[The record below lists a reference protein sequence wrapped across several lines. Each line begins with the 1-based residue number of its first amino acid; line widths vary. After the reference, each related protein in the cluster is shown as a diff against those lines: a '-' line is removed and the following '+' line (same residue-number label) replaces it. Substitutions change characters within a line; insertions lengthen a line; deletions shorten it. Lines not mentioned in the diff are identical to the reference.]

1 MNKIYKVVWNTV
13 RNCYVVGSELISSKS
28 GRHSTSNG
36 KSSSL
41 KVTLTVL
48 ALCGMTALG
57 SGVAPAYAADAGTAV
72 ASQYVAVLVNTDNNY
87 YYTSRGRKVQYGDT
101 RDFDGHSYHKET
113 VSDETYWVRDGY
125 TIKYEENERYP
136 GAQKDNIIKAYKTSS
151 YEADSS
157 DEGLLKSNQI
167 MVESAGISTLTG
179 VDLDNV
185 SGGTYVGATNSGSTS
200 TPSSFNYMIKDDN
213 GTYVDAGNTNFSK
226 RFKAAT
232 KNTDGTYSYNGEVI
246 ANDNLYV
253 VNEQVG
259 VFLTSS
265 GKVYTGKVFGANN
278 EVLMTTKSDEGT
290 MYSYWGADT
299 PDPNTKL
306 ADMTIGQ
313 FNQALEKVNNNSKAV
328 AGDTIKEI
336 KTTAKTD
343 GGTIDLVRRGQY
355 NSATGKYEGEYT
367 VGDGITITS
376 HGGTNGEDVKIN
388 FSNGTTGF
396 DVAAGSKV
404 EAIKATESTTDI
416 TGLKINGET
425 YNIKTGQTYTAG
437 DNITIDGNKISATDT
452 TLVAGKAE
460 KKGDSYIV
468 KDTAGNEVTL
478 EDVASANK
486 LTEVNNQVTENTQNI
501 TRNTQNI
508 TKNTTNITELGEK
521 LKGAVMYDST
531 ATGFNKNN
539 VTLGGTT
546 YDSATKTGGTK
557 ITNLARGTNDS
568 DAVNFSQ
575 LSEVKDAENYVIS
588 GSLSKTDGT
597 ITLNRLKDGPVTITG
612 LNDYVKGID
621 SYVTS
626 ATLNGNTLT
635 LTRNQGLDSLTVDLS
650 SLTEGLNTSD
660 YRVVANPAKDSGGIY
675 KPDASGNIELTVQ
688 DTKTGAT
695 ATVQLSDIASA
706 TTVTNNYTTLDTKID
721 NTRTD
726 ITNEYNTAI
735 DNAKTEIQN
744 DYNTKI
750 DAAKTHYYSV
760 NSSAT
765 GEGSNYNNDGAV
777 GLGSIAVGAN
787 AYANGRIGAS
797 AFGNRA
803 YADGERALAVGYGSK
818 AQGLAAIAIGT
829 GSRHGADGTDAI
841 AIGEQSYAKG
851 NYTTAVGGYSQAVAD
866 GATAFGQQAVA
877 SGSNST
883 AIGIQSQALG
893 NQSTAVGDYS
903 KTEGIATAAFGGHSK
918 TTGDFATA
926 LGYASKSVTRGTAVG
941 AASSVTGETGT
952 ALGLLSTASANGS
965 VALGAQSSADIDA
978 GVTGYNPNAVEGE
991 DLTSPT
997 WTSTLGAVSVGAA
1010 ATVDKDGNPV
1020 AQKTRQITNLAAGT
1034 VDTDAVNVAQ
1044 LKKSR
1049 VELTDGTNTTVNST
1063 NDETDGHVIYS
1074 VDVKTNGTINEGD
1087 TNIVTGDTVYNAL
1100 QNVSWKAQVNGNDA
1114 KTVKKDGT
1122 LNFVNGDNIA
1132 ITSNDNGD
1140 IKISTTGL
1148 ASSGDLWTAQAGG
1161 TDVKAVNQKV
1171 NFVGSDHI
1179 TVTGTDGQIQFE
1191 ATGLADTDFTNITNN
1206 AVTKIQN
1213 IAKGEDVHIKAD
1225 TYTVGNDGSVTMT
1238 YVDGNGNPVTGEA
1251 KITGIAKSDLSNITE
1266 EGDTYITKVA
1276 NKAVKVIDGENTTV
1290 TPGKD
1295 GDVTTYAVN
1304 VDTSGK
1310 IEQNNTNIVT
1320 GDTVY
1325 NALQNVSWK
1334 AQVNGTDA
1342 KTVKKDGT
1350 LNFIDG
1356 DNIAIT
1362 SNDNGDIKISTTGL
1376 ASSGDLWTAQAGG
1389 TDVNAVNQKVNF
1401 VGSDHITVTG
1411 TDGQIKFEATGLADT
1426 DFTNITNN
1434 AITKIQNIAKGEDV
1448 HIKAD
1453 TYTVGNDGSVT
1464 MTYVDGNGN
1473 PVTGEAKITGIAKS
1487 DLSNITNE
1495 GNNVI
1500 NNIAKEAVKVVGGM
1514 NTTVEPSTTT
1524 DGPVEYKVNLNE
1536 DVNLGDTIYLNG
1548 SDGSIST
1555 TSGGAQLAFNNSGLT
1570 VSQAKNG
1577 LTNETRIDGATITV
1591 DGGAGNQTI
1600 INGSTAHIGS
1610 VLVNGGSG
1618 TATISGLTNQTT
1630 KYDGFANGSGRAAT
1644 EEQLKEVDSKAAA
1657 AKTTVTKGKNITVDE
1672 AKAADGSS
1680 TYTVGLETDVVLGD
1694 NAIKLNGSDGS
1705 ISATSGGAQLAFN
1718 NSGLTVSQAKDG
1730 LTNETRIDGATITVD
1745 GGAGNQTIINGSTAH
1760 IGSVLVNGGSGT
1772 ATISGLTNQTTKY
1785 DGFAN
1790 GSGRAATEEQLKE
1803 VDSKA
1808 AAAKT
1813 TVTKGKNITV
1823 DEAKAADGSST
1834 YTVGLETDV
1843 VLGDNAIK
1851 LNGSDGSISATSG
1864 TSSLNFNDKGLSLSN
1879 GKNSTVINGGTITV
1893 NGGDS
1898 VISGTQATFGKITLN
1913 AESGSTITGL
1923 SNTTTKYD
1931 GFATAGRAAT
1941 EEQLKEVAGQAGEA
1955 IKTAGKGW
1963 NLTTKGASDS
1973 KTNIAPGGTVDF
1985 SSSND
1990 NLVIS
1995 NAGADLSFS
2004 LSDNLDLTN
2013 NKDKK
2018 GSVKVGENTTLTDE
2032 LLQVG
2037 KDVSLTAS
2045 ALNVGTSSLTTSA
2058 LTVGG
2063 LTYISSSGLNAN
2075 NRVISNVATG
2085 VADTDAVN
2093 VGQLKSAISGSQVS
2107 IKAGDGISVNKAG
2120 NQYTINVNIEGLSN
2134 EHGTVSVSTDSDSS
2148 VIPKSTPTESETITP
2163 APAKRMNS
2171 LLVAEDAVVEPE
2183 NSTSTG
2189 EKMYVKYTSN
2199 EVKLITDDITNPED
2213 AVTLN
2218 DGEKIDF
2225 VGGKNITTSSKQGT
2239 DTDGKNYDKITFSLK
2254 DDISVTSVTADKVTI
2269 NNGPTINENGID
2281 MNGKNITNT
2290 ESITINNGP
2299 TINSSGIDMN
2309 SQKITNLADGE
2320 IAEGSTDAVNGGQL
2334 YNTNQAV
2341 IANAENINSLSHS
2354 LNKLDSRINRVGAG
2368 AAALAALHPLDF
2380 DPDNKWDFAA
2390 GYGNY
2395 AGANAVAIGTYYRP
2409 NENTMFSIGGSFGG
2423 GENMINAGVSF
2434 KLGSGGSGI
2443 TTSKTVM
2450 AKKIK
2455 EQDELLKAQ
2464 DAKMKEQDEKIA
2476 KLEAL
2481 VAQQGEMIQQ
2491 ALGKK

>member
-28 GRHSTSNG
+28 GRHSISNG

-57 SGVAPAYAADAGTAV
+57 SGVAPAYAADADTAV
-72 ASQYVAVLVNTDNNY
+72 ASQYVAVLVNDSNN
-87 YYTSRGRKVQYGDT
+87 YYTSRGRTVQYGDT
-101 RDFDGHSYHKET
+101 RTFDGYSYHKET
-113 VSDETYWVRDGY
+113 VSGETYWVRDGY

-151 YEADSS
+151 YTAAS

-167 MVESAGISTLTG
+167 MIESAGISTLTG

-213 GTYVDAGNTNFSK
+213 GTYVDAGNANFSK

-336 KTTAKTD
+336 KTTAKTG

-355 NSATGKYEGEYT
+355 NSATGQYEGEYT

-416 TGLKINGET
+416 TGFKINGET
-425 YNIKTGQTYTAG
+425 YNIKT
-437 DNITIDGNKISATDT
+437 TDT

-575 LSEVKDAENYVIS
+575 LSEVKDAENYVTD
-588 GSLSKTDGT
+588 GSLSTTDGT

-612 LNDYVKGID
+612 LKDYVKGID
-621 SYVTS
+621 SYVTR

-635 LTRNQGLDSLTVDLS
+635 LTRNQGLNSLTVDLS
-650 SLTEGLNTSD
+650 SLTEGLSKSD
-660 YRVVANPAKDSGGIY
+660 YRVVANPAEGSNGIY
-675 KPDASGNIELTVQ
+675 TPDDKGNIELTVQ
-688 DTKTGAT
+688 DANSDKKTT
-695 ATVQLSDIASA
+695 IKLSDIASA
-706 TTVTNNYTTLDTKID
+706 TTVNNNYNTL
-721 NTRTD
+721 
-726 ITNEYNTAI
+726 
-735 DNAKTEIQN
+735 
-744 DYNTKI
+744 NTKI
-750 DAAKTHYYSV
+750 DAAKTHYFSV
-760 NSSAT
+760 NPDNISGA
-765 GEGSNYNNDGAV
+765 GNYDNDGAV
-777 GLGSIAVGAN
+777 GLDSIAVGAG
-787 AYANGRIGAS
+787 AYANGRLGAA
-797 AFGNRA
+797 AFGNRSN
-803 YADGERALAVGYGSK
+803 ADGERALAVGYNAK
-818 AQGLAAIAIGT
+818 AEGMDTIAIGNSNNDKGAKGT
-829 GSRHGADGTDAI
+829 NSIAIGAQADADGTQTIYRGKEYTD
-841 AIGEQSYAKG
+841 GTWG
-851 NYTTAVGGYSQAVAD
+851 NATALGAYTEAGA
-866 GATAFGQQAVA
+866 GATALGA
-877 SGSNST
+877 SSKARGWN
-883 AIGIQSQALG
+883 
-893 NQSTAVGDYS
+893 STAVGMRAEAS
-903 KTEGIATAAFGGHSK
+903 AANGV
-918 TTGDFATA
+918 A
-926 LGYASKSVTRGTAVG
+926 LGN
-941 AASSVTGETGT
+941 ASSATREADAKGVYDYVGYSAGVVLSDGEKNSTVWHANMGAVSIGNEDFKTGET
-952 ALGLLSTASANGS
+952 
-965 VALGAQSSADIDA
+965 D
-978 GVTGYNPNAVEGE
+978 E
-991 DLTSPT
+991 
-997 WTSTLGAVSVGAA
+997 
-1010 ATVDKDGNPV
+1010 DGNLLHF
-1020 AQKTRQITNLAAGT
+1020 QYTRQLTGLAAGT
-1034 VDTDAVNVAQ
+1034 ADTDAVNVAQ
-1044 LKKSR
+1044 LKRAR
-1049 VELTDGTNTTVNST
+1049 VELMDGTNTTVNST

-1074 VDVKTNGTINEGD
+1074 VDVNTNGTINKGD

-1100 QNVSWKAQVNGNDA
+1100 QNVSWKAQVNGKDA
-1114 KTVKKDGT
+1114 KTVAKDGT
-1122 LNFVNGDNIA
+1122 LNFVNGDNIN
-1132 ITSNDNGD
+1132 IINDNGD

-1148 ASSGDLWTAQAGG
+1148 ASTGDLWTAQAGG
-1161 TDVKAVNQKV
+1161 KDVNAVNQKV
-1171 NFVGSDHI
+1171 NFNSTDKHLVVDSTQDGEI
-1179 TVTGTDGQIQFE
+1179 TF
-1191 ATGLADTDFTNITNN
+1191 ATKDLADTSFTNITEEGN
-1206 AVTKIQN
+1206 TYIKKL
-1213 IAKGEDVHIKAD
+1213 AKGEDVHIEAQE
-1225 TYTVGNDGSVTMT
+1225 YAVNADGSVTMT
-1238 YVDGNGNPVTGEA
+1238 YVDGNGNTVDGTA
-1251 KITGIAKSDLSNITE
+1251 KITGIAKSDL
-1266 EGDTYITKVA
+1266 
-1276 NKAVKVIDGENTTV
+1276 
-1290 TPGKD
+1290 
-1295 GDVTTYAVN
+1295 
-1304 VDTSGK
+1304 
-1310 IEQNNTNIVT
+1310 TNISE
-1320 GDTVY
+1320 G
-1325 NALQNVSWK
+1325 
-1334 AQVNGTDA
+1334 G
-1342 KTVKKDGT
+1342 KT
-1350 LNFIDG
+1350 
-1356 DNIAIT
+1356 
-1362 SNDNGDIKISTTGL
+1362 
-1376 ASSGDLWTAQAGG
+1376 
-1389 TDVNAVNQKVNF
+1389 
-1401 VGSDHITVTG
+1401 
-1411 TDGQIKFEATGLADT
+1411 
-1426 DFTNITNN
+1426 
-1434 AITKIQNIAKGEDV
+1434 
-1448 HIKAD
+1448 
-1453 TYTVGNDGSVT
+1453 
-1464 MTYVDGNGN
+1464 
-1473 PVTGEAKITGIAKS
+1473 
-1487 DLSNITNE
+1487 
-1495 GNNVI
+1495 VI
-1500 NNIAKEAVKVVGGM
+1500 NNLAKEAVKVVKGT
-1514 NTTVEPSTTT
+1514 NTTVTEGLSEDGKTKTYAVNVDNAAIQAATDVTGENGISVTSAVENGVKKYTVSAKLSNNFAIDQATGNIDLAPSISVGKTNPVSINGNTGEITGLSNKTTT
-1524 DGPVEYKVNLNE
+1524 AAN
-1536 DVNLGDTIYLNG
+1536 
-1548 SDGSIST
+1548 
-1555 TSGGAQLAFNNSGLT
+1555 
-1570 VSQAKNG
+1570 
-1577 LTNETRIDGATITV
+1577 
-1591 DGGAGNQTI
+1591 
-1600 INGSTAHIGS
+1600 
-1610 VLVNGGSG
+1610 
-1618 TATISGLTNQTT
+1618 
-1630 KYDGFANGSGRAAT
+1630 FADGSGRAAT
-1644 EEQLKEVDSKAAA
+1644 EEQLKEVNSKATA
-1657 AKTTVTKGKNITVDE
+1657 AKTTVTAGKNIAVNRQSDE
-1672 AKAADGSS
+1672 NGSA
-1680 TYTVGLETDVVLGD
+1680 YTVALADDVSLGNN
-1694 NAIKLNGSDGS
+1694 NAI
-1705 ISATSGGAQLAFN
+1705 
-1718 NSGLTVSQAKDG
+1718 
-1730 LTNETRIDGATITVD
+1730 
-1745 GGAGNQTIINGSTAH
+1745 
-1760 IGSVLVNGGSGT
+1760 
-1772 ATISGLTNQTTKY
+1772 
-1785 DGFAN
+1785 
-1790 GSGRAATEEQLKE
+1790 QLK
-1803 VDSKA
+1803 
-1808 AAAKT
+1808 
-1813 TVTKGKNITV
+1813 
-1823 DEAKAADGSST
+1823 
-1834 YTVGLETDV
+1834 
-1843 VLGDNAIK
+1843 
-1851 LNGSDGSISATSG
+1851 GSDGSISATSG

-1879 GKNSTVINGGTITV
+1879 GTNSTVINGGTITV
-1893 NGGDS
+1893 NGGES
-1898 VISGTQATFGKITLN
+1898 VISGTQATFGKIKLN
-1913 AESGSTITGL
+1913 AESGSTIIGL
-1923 SNTTTKYD
+1923 TNTSTKYD

-1955 IKTAGKGW
+1955 IETAGKGW
-1963 NLTTKGASDS
+1963 NLTTNGKESS
-1973 KTNIAPGGTVDF
+1973 KTNIKPGGTVDF
-1985 SSSND
+1985 SSKND
-1990 NLVIS
+1990 NLLIS

-2004 LSDNLDLTN
+2004 LSDNLDLTKN
-2013 NKDKK
+2013 DSKK

-2063 LTYISSSGLNAN
+2063 LTYINSSGINAN
-2075 NRVISNVATG
+2075 GNRITG
-2085 VADTDAVN
+2085 VAAGIDPTDAVN
-2093 VGQLKSAISGSQVS
+2093 VSQLKSAISSSQVS
-2107 IKAGDGISVNKAG
+2107 IKAGDGISVAKTG

-2148 VIPKSTPTESETITP
+2148 IVPKSTPTESEMITP

-2171 LLVAEDAVVEPE
+2171 LLLAEEAVVAEPE

-2189 EKMYVKYTSN
+2189 KKMYVKYTSN
-2199 EVKLITDDITNPED
+2199 AVKLITDDITDPTKVAD
-2213 AVTLN
+2213 LN
-2218 DGEKIDF
+2218 DGEEIFFSGD
-2225 VGGKNITTSSKQGT
+2225 GNITTT
-2239 DTDGKNYDKITFSLK
+2239 TELETDGKNTETIRFSLNK
-2254 DDISVTSVTADKVTI
+2254 DVKVDSIEAKNGGQI
-2269 NNGPTINENGID
+2269 NIKSEVN
-2281 MNGKNITNT
+2281 
-2290 ESITINNGP
+2290 
-2299 TINSSGIDMN
+2299 MN

-2395 AGANAVAIGTYYRP
+2395 SGANAVAIGTYYRP

>member
-72 ASQYVAVLVNTDNNY
+72 ASQYVAVLVNSSNNY
-87 YYTSRGRKVQYGDT
+87 YTDYWGRRVQYGDDAT
-101 RDFDGHSYHKET
+101 RTFDGHSYHKET
-113 VSDETYWVRDGY
+113 VSGETYWVRDGY
-125 TIKYEENERYP
+125 TIKYEANKRYP
-136 GAQKDNIIKAYKTSS
+136 NAQKDNIIKAYKTSS
-151 YEADSS
+151 YTTAS

-355 NSATGKYEGEYT
+355 NSATGQYEGEYT

-404 EAIKATESTTDI
+404 EAVGTKEAT

-437 DNITIDGNKISATDT
+437 DNVNISEDNVISATDT
-452 TLVAGKAE
+452 DTTYTAGDNVSISDENVISAKNTTLAAGKAE

-508 TKNTTNITELGEK
+508 TKNATNITEIGEK

-660 YRVVANPAKDSGGIY
+660 YRVVANPAEGSDGIY
-675 KPDASGNIELTVQ
+675 TPDDKGNIELTVQ

-706 TTVTNNYTTLDTKID
+706 TTVTNNYNTLNTKID

-903 KTEGIATAAFGGHSK
+903 KTEGTATAAFGGYSK
-918 TTGDFATA
+918 TTGNFATA
-926 LGYASKSVTRGTAVG
+926 LGYVSKSVTRGTAVG

-1100 QNVSWKAQVNGNDA
+1100 KDVSWKAQVNGTDA

-1251 KITGIAKSDLSNITE
+1251 KITGIAKSDL
-1266 EGDTYITKVA
+1266 
-1276 NKAVKVIDGENTTV
+1276 
-1290 TPGKD
+1290 
-1295 GDVTTYAVN
+1295 
-1304 VDTSGK
+1304 
-1310 IEQNNTNIVT
+1310 TNISE
-1320 GDTVY
+1320 G
-1325 NALQNVSWK
+1325 
-1334 AQVNGTDA
+1334 G
-1342 KTVKKDGT
+1342 KT
-1350 LNFIDG
+1350 
-1356 DNIAIT
+1356 
-1362 SNDNGDIKISTTGL
+1362 
-1376 ASSGDLWTAQAGG
+1376 
-1389 TDVNAVNQKVNF
+1389 
-1401 VGSDHITVTG
+1401 
-1411 TDGQIKFEATGLADT
+1411 
-1426 DFTNITNN
+1426 
-1434 AITKIQNIAKGEDV
+1434 
-1448 HIKAD
+1448 
-1453 TYTVGNDGSVT
+1453 
-1464 MTYVDGNGN
+1464 
-1473 PVTGEAKITGIAKS
+1473 
-1487 DLSNITNE
+1487 
-1495 GNNVI
+1495 VI
-1500 NNIAKEAVKVVGGM
+1500 NNLAKEAVKVVKGT
-1514 NTTVEPSTTT
+1514 NTTVTEGLSEDGKTKTYAVNVDNAAIQAATDVTGENGISVTSAVENGVKKYTVSAKLSNNFAIDQATGNIDLAPSISVGKTNPVTINGNTGEITGLSNKTTT
-1524 DGPVEYKVNLNE
+1524 VAN
-1536 DVNLGDTIYLNG
+1536 
-1548 SDGSIST
+1548 
-1555 TSGGAQLAFNNSGLT
+1555 
-1570 VSQAKNG
+1570 
-1577 LTNETRIDGATITV
+1577 
-1591 DGGAGNQTI
+1591 
-1600 INGSTAHIGS
+1600 
-1610 VLVNGGSG
+1610 
-1618 TATISGLTNQTT
+1618 
-1630 KYDGFANGSGRAAT
+1630 FADGSGRAAT
-1644 EEQLKEVDSKAAA
+1644 EEQLKEVNSKATA
-1657 AKTTVTKGKNITVDE
+1657 AKTTVNKGKNITVDE

-1680 TYTVGLETDVVLGD
+1680 TYTVGLATDV
-1694 NAIKLNGSDGS
+1694 
-1705 ISATSGGAQLAFN
+1705 T
-1718 NSGLTVSQAKDG
+1718 
-1730 LTNETRIDGATITVD
+1730 
-1745 GGAGNQTIINGSTAH
+1745 
-1760 IGSVLVNGGSGT
+1760 
-1772 ATISGLTNQTTKY
+1772 
-1785 DGFAN
+1785 
-1790 GSGRAATEEQLKE
+1790 
-1803 VDSKA
+1803 
-1808 AAAKT
+1808 
-1813 TVTKGKNITV
+1813 
-1823 DEAKAADGSST
+1823 
-1834 YTVGLETDV
+1834 
-1843 VLGDNAIK
+1843 LGDNAIK

-1898 VISGTQATFGKITLN
+1898 VISGTQATFGKIKLN

-1923 SNTTTKYD
+1923 TNTTTKYD
-1931 GFATAGRAAT
+1931 GFATVGRAAT

-1955 IKTAGKGW
+1955 IETAGKGW
-1963 NLTTKGASDS
+1963 NLTTNGKEAS
-1973 KTNIAPGGTVDF
+1973 KTNIKPDGTVDF

-1995 NAGADLSFS
+1995 NAGANLSFS

-2018 GSVKVGENTTLTDE
+2018 GSVKVGENTALTDE

-2045 ALNVGTSSLTTSA
+2045 ALNVGNSSLTTSA
-2058 LTVGG
+2058 LMVGG
-2063 LTYISSSGLNAN
+2063 FTYINSSGLNAN
-2075 NRVISNVATG
+2075 NRVISNVAAG
-2085 VADTDAVN
+2085 SLDTDAVN

-2107 IKAGDGISVNKAG
+2107 IKAGDGISVAKTG
-2120 NQYTINVNIEGLSN
+2120 NQYTINVNIEGVTN
-2134 EHGTVSVSTDSDSS
+2134 NQGKVTVSTGD
-2148 VIPKSTPTESETITP
+2148 
-2163 APAKRMNS
+2163 
-2171 LLVAEDAVVEPE
+2171 
-2183 NSTSTG
+2183 STSTESG
-2189 EKMYVKYTSN
+2189 SESGSSGAKKSQVMDLMYRTESN
-2199 EVKLITDDITNPED
+2199 EVAPETTTDTGKAIQIESIPED
-2213 AVTLN
+2213 IRLEADDNQAASVVNGETIKIAGDGTNISTAATVVT
-2218 DGEKIDF
+2218 GS
-2225 VGGKNITTSSKQGT
+2225 GSK
-2239 DTDGKNYDKITFSLK
+2239 DTISVSLK
-2254 DDISVTSVTADKVTI
+2254 PDIQVDSVTI
-2269 NNGPTINENGID
+2269 NNGGPTINNTGID
-2281 MNGKNITNT
+2281 MNGKSITNVENITV
-2290 ESITINNGP
+2290 NNGP

>member
-72 ASQYVAVLVNTDNNY
+72 ASQYVAVLVNDSNNSKRNY
-87 YYTSRGRKVQYGDT
+87 RT
-101 RDFDGHSYHKET
+101 FDGYSYHKET
-113 VSDETYWVRDGY
+113 VSGETYWVRDGY
-125 TIKYEENERYP
+125 TIKYEENKRYP
-136 GAQKDNIIKAYKTSS
+136 GARKDNIIKAYKTDS
-151 YEADSS
+151 YRASS

-167 MVESAGISTLTG
+167 MIESAGISTLTG
-179 VDLDNV
+179 VDLDDV

-213 GTYVDAGNTNFSK
+213 GTYIDAGGSNYRTHFA
-226 RFKAAT
+226 AAT
-232 KNTDGTYSYNGEVI
+232 KNSDGTYSYNGEVLS
-246 ANDNLYV
+246 NDNLYV
-253 VNEQVG
+253 ISSTDRYGKTTNKVG

-355 NSATGKYEGEYT
+355 NSATGQYEGEYT

-452 TLVAGKAE
+452 ALVDGKAE

-486 LTEVNNQVTENTQNI
+486 LTEVNNQVTENTK
-501 TRNTQNI
+501 NI

-546 YDSATKTGGTK
+546 YDSAKKTGGTK

-612 LNDYVKGID
+612 LKDYVKGID

-650 SLTEGLNTSD
+650 SLTEGLNKSD
-660 YRVVANPAKDSGGIY
+660 YRVVANPAEGSDGIY
-675 KPDASGNIELTVQ
+675 TPDDKGNIELTVQ
-688 DTKTGAT
+688 DANSDKKTT
-695 ATVQLSDIASA
+695 IKLSDIASV
-706 TTVTNNYTTLDTKID
+706 TTVDSKITETTQT
-721 NTRTD
+721 
-726 ITNEYNTAI
+726 ITNEYKTAI

-750 DAAKTHYYSV
+750 DAAKTHYFSV
-760 NSSAT
+760 NPDNISGA
-765 GEGSNYNNDGAV
+765 GNYDNDGAV
-777 GLGSIAVGAN
+777 GLDSIAVGAG
-787 AYANGRIGAS
+787 AYANGRLGAA
-797 AFGNRA
+797 AFGNRSH
-803 YADGERALAVGYGSK
+803 ADGERSLAVGYNAK
-818 AQGLAAIAIGT
+818 AEGMDTIAIGNSNNDKGAKGT
-829 GSRHGADGTDAI
+829 NSIAIGAQADADGTQTIYRGKEYTD
-841 AIGEQSYAKG
+841 GTWG
-851 NYTTAVGGYSQAVAD
+851 NATALGAYTEAGA
-866 GATAFGQQAVA
+866 GATALGA
-877 SGSNST
+877 SSKARGWN
-883 AIGIQSQALG
+883 
-893 NQSTAVGDYS
+893 STAVGMRA
-903 KTEGIATAAFGGHSK
+903 E
-918 TTGDFATA
+918 
-926 LGYASKSVTRGTAVG
+926 ASV
-941 AASSVTGETGT
+941 
-952 ALGLLSTASANGS
+952 ANG
-965 VALGAQSSADIDA
+965 VALGNASSATREADAKGVYDYVGYSA
-978 GVTGYNPNAVEGE
+978 GVVLSDGE
-991 DLTSPT
+991 KN
-997 WTSTLGAVSVGAA
+997 STVWHANLGAVSIGNEAF
-1010 ATVDKDGNPV
+1010 ATGETDEDGNLLHF
-1020 AQKTRQITNLAAGT
+1020 QYTRQLTGLAAGT
-1034 VDTDAVNVAQ
+1034 ADTDAVNVAQ

-1049 VELTDGTNTTVNST
+1049 VELTDGTNTTVKST
-1063 NDETDGHVIYS
+1063 NDQTDGHVIYS

-1100 QNVSWKAQVNGNDA
+1100 QNVSWKAKVNGNDA
-1114 KTVKKDGT
+1114 KTVAKDGT
-1122 LNFVNGDNIA
+1122 LNFVNGDNIN
-1132 ITSNDNGD
+1132 IINDNGD

-1161 TDVKAVNQKV
+1161 KDVSAVKQKV
-1171 NFVGSDHI
+1171 NFNS
-1179 TVTGTDGQIQFE
+1179 TDKHLVVESTKDGEIAF
-1191 ATGLADTDFTNITNN
+1191 ATKDLADTSFTNITKEGN
-1206 AVTKIQN
+1206 TYIKKL
-1213 IAKGEDVHIKAD
+1213 AKGEDRHIEAQE
-1225 TYTVGNDGSVTMT
+1225 YAVGNDGSVTMT
-1238 YVDGNGNPVTGEA
+1238 YVDGNGNTVDGTA
-1251 KITGIAKSDLSNITE
+1251 KITGIAKSDLSNIT
-1266 EGDTYITKVA
+1266 T
-1276 NKAVKVIDGENTTV
+1276 
-1290 TPGKD
+1290 
-1295 GDVTTYAVN
+1295 
-1304 VDTSGK
+1304 
-1310 IEQNNTNIVT
+1310 
-1320 GDTVY
+1320 
-1325 NALQNVSWK
+1325 
-1334 AQVNGTDA
+1334 
-1342 KTVKKDGT
+1342 
-1350 LNFIDG
+1350 
-1356 DNIAIT
+1356 
-1362 SNDNGDIKISTTGL
+1362 
-1376 ASSGDLWTAQAGG
+1376 
-1389 TDVNAVNQKVNF
+1389 
-1401 VGSDHITVTG
+1401 
-1411 TDGQIKFEATGLADT
+1411 
-1426 DFTNITNN
+1426 
-1434 AITKIQNIAKGEDV
+1434 
-1448 HIKAD
+1448 
-1453 TYTVGNDGSVT
+1453 
-1464 MTYVDGNGN
+1464 
-1473 PVTGEAKITGIAKS
+1473 
-1487 DLSNITNE
+1487 E

-1514 NTTVEPSTTT
+1514 NMTVESSTTT
-1524 DGPVEYKVNLNE
+1524 DGPLEYKVNLNE

-1548 SDGSIST
+1548 SDGSISAKSGGAQLAFNNSGLTVSQAKNGLTNETRIDGATITVDGGAGNQTIINGSTARIGSVLVNGGSGTATISGLTNQT
-1555 TSGGAQLAFNNSGLT
+1555 TKYDGFANGSGRAATEEQLKEVDSKAAAAKTTVTNGKNITVDEAKAADGSSTYTVGLETDVVLGDNAIKLNGSDGSISAKSGGAQLAFNNSGLTVSQAKNGLTNETRIDGATITVDGGAGNQTIINGSTARIGSVLVNGGSGTATISGLTNQTTKYDGFANGSGRAATEEQLKEVDSKAAAAKTTVTNGKNITVDEAKAADGSSTYTVGLETDVVLGDNAIKLNGSDGSISAKSGGAQLAFNNSGLT

-1610 VLVNGGSG
+1610 VLVNGGGG
-1618 TATISGLTNQTT
+1618 TATITGLTNKTT
-1630 KYDGFANGSGRAAT
+1630 DYTGFANGS
-1644 EEQLKEVDSKAAA
+1644 
-1657 AKTTVTKGKNITVDE
+1657 
-1672 AKAADGSS
+1672 
-1680 TYTVGLETDVVLGD
+1680 
-1694 NAIKLNGSDGS
+1694 
-1705 ISATSGGAQLAFN
+1705 
-1718 NSGLTVSQAKDG
+1718 
-1730 LTNETRIDGATITVD
+1730 
-1745 GGAGNQTIINGSTAH
+1745 
-1760 IGSVLVNGGSGT
+1760 
-1772 ATISGLTNQTTKY
+1772 
-1785 DGFAN
+1785 
-1790 GSGRAATEEQLKE
+1790 
-1803 VDSKA
+1803 
-1808 AAAKT
+1808 
-1813 TVTKGKNITV
+1813 
-1823 DEAKAADGSST
+1823 
-1834 YTVGLETDV
+1834 
-1843 VLGDNAIK
+1843 
-1851 LNGSDGSISATSG
+1851 
-1864 TSSLNFNDKGLSLSN
+1864 
-1879 GKNSTVINGGTITV
+1879 
-1893 NGGDS
+1893 
-1898 VISGTQATFGKITLN
+1898 
-1913 AESGSTITGL
+1913 
-1923 SNTTTKYD
+1923 
-1931 GFATAGRAAT
+1931 GRAAT

-1955 IKTAGKGW
+1955 IETAGKGW
-1963 NLTTKGASDS
+1963 NLTTNGKEAS
-1973 KTNIAPGGTVDF
+1973 KTNIKPGGTVDF

-1990 NLVIS
+1990 NLLIS

-2004 LSDNLDLTN
+2004 LSDNLDLTKN
-2013 NKDKK
+2013 DSKK
-2018 GSVKVGENTTLTDE
+2018 GSVKVGENTALSNE

-2037 KDVSLTAS
+2037 
-2045 ALNVGTSSLTTSA
+2045 NSSLTTSA
-2058 LTVGG
+2058 LMVGG
-2063 LTYISSSGLNAN
+2063 LTYINSSGLNAN
-2075 NRVISNVATG
+2075 NRVISNVADG
-2085 VADTDAVN
+2085 ILDTDAVN

-2107 IKAGDGISVNKAG
+2107 IKAGDGISIAKTG
-2120 NQYTINVNIEGLSN
+2120 NQYTINVNIEGVTN
-2134 EHGTVSVSTDSDSS
+2134 NQGKVTVSTGD
-2148 VIPKSTPTESETITP
+2148 
-2163 APAKRMNS
+2163 
-2171 LLVAEDAVVEPE
+2171 
-2183 NSTSTG
+2183 STSTESG
-2189 EKMYVKYTSN
+2189 SESGSSGAKKSQVMDLMYRTESN
-2199 EVKLITDDITNPED
+2199 EVAPETTTDTGKAIQIESIPED
-2213 AVTLN
+2213 IKLEADDNQVASVVNGETIKIAGDGTNISTAATVTES
-2218 DGEKIDF
+2218 G
-2225 VGGKNITTSSKQGT
+2225 SM
-2239 DTDGKNYDKITFSLK
+2239 DTISVSLK
-2254 DDISVTSVTADKVTI
+2254 PDIQVDSVTI
-2269 NNGPTINENGID
+2269 NNG
-2281 MNGKNITNT
+2281 
-2290 ESITINNGP
+2290 GP

-2423 GENMINAGVSF
+2423 GENMVNAGVSF

>member
-72 ASQYVAVLVNTDNNY
+72 ASQYVAVLVNDSNNSKRNY
-87 YYTSRGRKVQYGDT
+87 RT
-101 RDFDGHSYHKET
+101 FDGYSYHKET
-113 VSDETYWVRDGY
+113 VSGETYWVRDGY
-125 TIKYEENERYP
+125 TIKYEENKRYP
-136 GAQKDNIIKAYKTSS
+136 GARKDNIIKAYKTDS
-151 YEADSS
+151 YRASS

-167 MVESAGISTLTG
+167 MIESAGISTLTG
-179 VDLDNV
+179 VDLDDV

-213 GTYVDAGNTNFSK
+213 GTYIDAGGSNYRTHFA
-226 RFKAAT
+226 AAT
-232 KNTDGTYSYNGEVI
+232 KNSDGTYSYNGEVLS
-246 ANDNLYV
+246 NDNLYV
-253 VNEQVG
+253 ISSTDRYGKTTNKVG

-355 NSATGKYEGEYT
+355 NSATGQYEGEYT

-452 TLVAGKAE
+452 ALVDGKAE

-486 LTEVNNQVTENTQNI
+486 LTEVNNQVTENTK
-501 TRNTQNI
+501 NI

-546 YDSATKTGGTK
+546 YDSAKKTGGTK

-612 LNDYVKGID
+612 LKDYVKGID

-650 SLTEGLNTSD
+650 SLTEGLNKSD
-660 YRVVANPAKDSGGIY
+660 YRVVANPAEGSDGIY
-675 KPDASGNIELTVQ
+675 TPDDKGNIELTVQ
-688 DTKTGAT
+688 DANSDKKTT
-695 ATVQLSDIASA
+695 IKLSDIASV
-706 TTVTNNYTTLDTKID
+706 TTVDSKITETTQT
-721 NTRTD
+721 
-726 ITNEYNTAI
+726 ITNEYKTAI

-750 DAAKTHYYSV
+750 DAAKTHYFSV
-760 NSSAT
+760 NPDNISGA
-765 GEGSNYNNDGAV
+765 GNYDNDGAV
-777 GLGSIAVGAN
+777 GLDSIAVGAG
-787 AYANGRIGAS
+787 AYANGRLGAA
-797 AFGNRA
+797 AFGNRSH
-803 YADGERALAVGYGSK
+803 ADGERSLAVGYNAK
-818 AQGLAAIAIGT
+818 AEGMDTIAIGNSNNDKGAKGT
-829 GSRHGADGTDAI
+829 NSIAIGAQADADGTQTIYRGKEYTD
-841 AIGEQSYAKG
+841 GTWG
-851 NYTTAVGGYSQAVAD
+851 NATALGAYTEAGA
-866 GATAFGQQAVA
+866 GATALGA
-877 SGSNST
+877 SSKARGWN
-883 AIGIQSQALG
+883 
-893 NQSTAVGDYS
+893 STAVGMRA
-903 KTEGIATAAFGGHSK
+903 E
-918 TTGDFATA
+918 
-926 LGYASKSVTRGTAVG
+926 ASV
-941 AASSVTGETGT
+941 
-952 ALGLLSTASANGS
+952 ANG
-965 VALGAQSSADIDA
+965 VALGNASSATREADAKGVYDYVGYSA
-978 GVTGYNPNAVEGE
+978 GVVLSDGE
-991 DLTSPT
+991 KN
-997 WTSTLGAVSVGAA
+997 STVWHANLGAVSIGNEAF
-1010 ATVDKDGNPV
+1010 ATGETDEDGNLLHF
-1020 AQKTRQITNLAAGT
+1020 QYTRQLTGLAAGT
-1034 VDTDAVNVAQ
+1034 ADTDAVNVAQ

-1049 VELTDGTNTTVNST
+1049 VELTDGTNTTVKST
-1063 NDETDGHVIYS
+1063 NDQTDGHVIYS

-1100 QNVSWKAQVNGNDA
+1100 QNVSWKAKVNGNDA
-1114 KTVKKDGT
+1114 KTVAKDGT
-1122 LNFVNGDNIA
+1122 LNFVNGDNIN
-1132 ITSNDNGD
+1132 IINDNGD

-1161 TDVKAVNQKV
+1161 KDVSAVKQKV
-1171 NFVGSDHI
+1171 NFNS
-1179 TVTGTDGQIQFE
+1179 TDKHLVVESTKDGEIAF
-1191 ATGLADTDFTNITNN
+1191 ATKDLADTSFTNITKEGN
-1206 AVTKIQN
+1206 TYIKKL
-1213 IAKGEDVHIKAD
+1213 AKGEDRHIEAQE
-1225 TYTVGNDGSVTMT
+1225 YAVGNDGSVTMT
-1238 YVDGNGNPVTGEA
+1238 YVDGNGNTVDGTA
-1251 KITGIAKSDLSNITE
+1251 KITGIAKSDLSNIT
-1266 EGDTYITKVA
+1266 T
-1276 NKAVKVIDGENTTV
+1276 
-1290 TPGKD
+1290 
-1295 GDVTTYAVN
+1295 
-1304 VDTSGK
+1304 
-1310 IEQNNTNIVT
+1310 
-1320 GDTVY
+1320 
-1325 NALQNVSWK
+1325 
-1334 AQVNGTDA
+1334 
-1342 KTVKKDGT
+1342 
-1350 LNFIDG
+1350 
-1356 DNIAIT
+1356 
-1362 SNDNGDIKISTTGL
+1362 
-1376 ASSGDLWTAQAGG
+1376 
-1389 TDVNAVNQKVNF
+1389 
-1401 VGSDHITVTG
+1401 
-1411 TDGQIKFEATGLADT
+1411 
-1426 DFTNITNN
+1426 
-1434 AITKIQNIAKGEDV
+1434 
-1448 HIKAD
+1448 
-1453 TYTVGNDGSVT
+1453 
-1464 MTYVDGNGN
+1464 
-1473 PVTGEAKITGIAKS
+1473 
-1487 DLSNITNE
+1487 E

-1514 NTTVEPSTTT
+1514 NMTVESSTTT
-1524 DGPVEYKVNLNE
+1524 DGPLEYKVNLNE

-1548 SDGSIST
+1548 SDGSISAK
-1555 TSGGAQLAFNNSGLT
+1555 SGGAQLAFNNSGLT

-1600 INGSTAHIGS
+1600 INGSTARIGS

-1657 AKTTVTKGKNITVDE
+1657 AKTTVTNGKNITVDE

-1705 ISATSGGAQLAFN
+1705 ISAKSGGAQLAFN
-1718 NSGLTVSQAKDG
+1718 NSGLTVSQAKNG

-1745 GGAGNQTIINGSTAH
+1745 GGAGNQTIINGSTAR

-1813 TVTKGKNITV
+1813 TVTNGKNITV

-1851 LNGSDGSISATSG
+1851 LNGSDGSISAKSG
-1864 TSSLNFNDKGLSLSN
+1864 GAQLAFNNSGLTVSQAKN
-1879 GKNSTVINGGTITV
+1879 GLTNETRIDGATITV
-1893 NGGDS
+1893 DGGAGNQTIINGSTARIGSVLVNGGG
-1898 VISGTQATFGKITLN
+1898 GTA
-1913 AESGSTITGL
+1913 TITGL
-1923 SNTTTKYD
+1923 TNKTTDYT
-1931 GFATAGRAAT
+1931 GFANGSGRAAT

-1955 IKTAGKGW
+1955 IETAGKGW
-1963 NLTTKGASDS
+1963 NLTTNGKEAS
-1973 KTNIAPGGTVDF
+1973 KTNIKPGGTVDF

-1990 NLVIS
+1990 NLLIS

-2004 LSDNLDLTN
+2004 LSDNLDLTKN
-2013 NKDKK
+2013 DSKK
-2018 GSVKVGENTTLTDE
+2018 GSVKVGENTALSNE

-2037 KDVSLTAS
+2037 
-2045 ALNVGTSSLTTSA
+2045 NSSLTTSA
-2058 LTVGG
+2058 LMVGG
-2063 LTYISSSGLNAN
+2063 LTYINSSGLNAN
-2075 NRVISNVATG
+2075 NRVISNVADG
-2085 VADTDAVN
+2085 ILDTDAVN

-2107 IKAGDGISVNKAG
+2107 IKAGDGISIAKTG
-2120 NQYTINVNIEGLSN
+2120 NQYTINVNIEGVTN
-2134 EHGTVSVSTDSDSS
+2134 NQGKVTVSTGD
-2148 VIPKSTPTESETITP
+2148 
-2163 APAKRMNS
+2163 
-2171 LLVAEDAVVEPE
+2171 
-2183 NSTSTG
+2183 STSTESG
-2189 EKMYVKYTSN
+2189 SESGSSGAKKSQVMDLMYRTESN
-2199 EVKLITDDITNPED
+2199 EVAPETTTDTGKAIQIESIPED
-2213 AVTLN
+2213 IKLEADDNQVASVVNGETIKIAGDGTNISTAATVTES
-2218 DGEKIDF
+2218 G
-2225 VGGKNITTSSKQGT
+2225 SM
-2239 DTDGKNYDKITFSLK
+2239 DTISVSLK
-2254 DDISVTSVTADKVTI
+2254 PDIQVDSVTI
-2269 NNGPTINENGID
+2269 NNG
-2281 MNGKNITNT
+2281 
-2290 ESITINNGP
+2290 GP

>member
-72 ASQYVAVLVNTDNNY
+72 ASQYVAVLVNKDNNY
-87 YYTSRGRKVQYGDT
+87 YYTSWGHKVQYGDT

-113 VSDETYWVRDGY
+113 VSGETYWVRDGY

-136 GAQKDNIIKAYKTSS
+136 GARKDNIIKAYKTDS
-151 YEADSS
+151 YEDSS

-167 MVESAGISTLTG
+167 MIESAGISTLTG
-179 VDLDNV
+179 VDLDDV

-213 GTYVDAGNTNFSK
+213 GTYIDAGGSNYRTHFA
-226 RFKAAT
+226 AAT
-232 KNTDGTYSYNGEVI
+232 KNSDGTYSYNGEVLS
-246 ANDNLYV
+246 NDNLYV
-253 VNEQVG
+253 ISSTDRYGNTTNKVG

-336 KTTAKTD
+336 KTTAKTEGGTD

-355 NSATGKYEGEYT
+355 NSATGQYEGEYT

-376 HGGTNGEDVKIN
+376 HGGTNGKDVKIN

-452 TLVAGKAE
+452 ALVDGKAE

-478 EDVASANK
+478 EDVASASK
-486 LTEVNNQVTENTQNI
+486 LTEVNNQVTKNTQDI
-501 TRNTQNI
+501 TN
-508 TKNTTNITELGEK
+508 NTTNITELGEK
-521 LKGAVMYDST
+521 LKGAVMYDRT
-531 ATGFNKNN
+531 ATGFDKNN
-539 VTLGGTT
+539 VTLGGTP
-546 YDSATKTGGTK
+546 YDSTTKTGGTK
-557 ITNLARGTNDS
+557 ITNLARGTKDS

-612 LNDYVKGID
+612 LKDYVKGID

-650 SLTEGLNTSD
+650 SLTEGLNKSD
-660 YRVVANPAKDSGGIY
+660 YRVVANPAEGSDGIY
-675 KPDASGNIELTVQ
+675 TPDDKGNIELTVQ
-688 DTKTGAT
+688 DANSDKKTT
-695 ATVQLSDIASA
+695 IKLSDIASV
-706 TTVTNNYTTLDTKID
+706 TTVDSKITETTQT
-721 NTRTD
+721 
-726 ITNEYNTAI
+726 ITNEYKTAI

-750 DAAKTHYYSV
+750 DAAKTHYFSV
-760 NSSAT
+760 NPDNISGA
-765 GEGSNYNNDGAV
+765 GNYDNDGAV
-777 GLGSIAVGAN
+777 GLDSIAVGAG
-787 AYANGRIGAS
+787 AYANGRLGAA
-797 AFGNRA
+797 AFGNRSH
-803 YADGERALAVGYGSK
+803 ADGERSLAVGYNAK
-818 AQGLAAIAIGT
+818 AEGMDTIAIGNSNNDKGAKGT
-829 GSRHGADGTDAI
+829 NSIAIGAQADADGTQTIYRGKEYTD
-841 AIGEQSYAKG
+841 GTWG
-851 NYTTAVGGYSQAVAD
+851 NATALGAYTEAGA
-866 GATAFGQQAVA
+866 GATALGA
-877 SGSNST
+877 SSKARGWN
-883 AIGIQSQALG
+883 
-893 NQSTAVGDYS
+893 STAVGMRA
-903 KTEGIATAAFGGHSK
+903 E
-918 TTGDFATA
+918 
-926 LGYASKSVTRGTAVG
+926 ASV
-941 AASSVTGETGT
+941 
-952 ALGLLSTASANGS
+952 ANG
-965 VALGAQSSADIDA
+965 VALGNASSATREADAKGVYDYVGYSA
-978 GVTGYNPNAVEGE
+978 GVVLSDGE
-991 DLTSPT
+991 KN
-997 WTSTLGAVSVGAA
+997 STVWHANLGAVSIGNEAF
-1010 ATVDKDGNPV
+1010 ATGETDEDGNLLHF
-1020 AQKTRQITNLAAGT
+1020 QYTRQLTGLAAGT
-1034 VDTDAVNVAQ
+1034 ADTDAVNVAQ

-1049 VELTDGTNTTVNST
+1049 VELTNGTNTTVKST
-1063 NDETDGHVIYS
+1063 NDQTDGHVIYS
-1074 VDVKTNGTINEGD
+1074 VDVKTNGTIKQGD

-1100 QNVSWKAQVNGNDA
+1100 KDVSWTANVNGQAA

-1122 LNFVNGDNIA
+1122 LNFVNGDNIS
-1132 ITSNDNGD
+1132 ISNEKGD

-1179 TVTGTDGQIQFE
+1179 TVTGTDGQI
-1191 ATGLADTDFTNITNN
+1191 
-1206 AVTKIQN
+1206 
-1213 IAKGEDVHIKAD
+1213 
-1225 TYTVGNDGSVTMT
+1225 
-1238 YVDGNGNPVTGEA
+1238 
-1251 KITGIAKSDLSNITE
+1251 
-1266 EGDTYITKVA
+1266 
-1276 NKAVKVIDGENTTV
+1276 
-1290 TPGKD
+1290 
-1295 GDVTTYAVN
+1295 
-1304 VDTSGK
+1304 
-1310 IEQNNTNIVT
+1310 
-1320 GDTVY
+1320 
-1325 NALQNVSWK
+1325 
-1334 AQVNGTDA
+1334 
-1342 KTVKKDGT
+1342 
-1350 LNFIDG
+1350 
-1356 DNIAIT
+1356 
-1362 SNDNGDIKISTTGL
+1362 
-1376 ASSGDLWTAQAGG
+1376 
-1389 TDVNAVNQKVNF
+1389 
-1401 VGSDHITVTG
+1401 
-1411 TDGQIKFEATGLADT
+1411 KFEATGLADT
-1426 DFTNITNN
+1426 DLTNITNN

-1448 HIKAD
+1448 HIKSD
-1453 TYTVGNDGSVT
+1453 TYTVDNDGSVT

-1473 PVTGEAKITGIAKS
+1473 TVGGTAKITGIAKS
-1487 DLSNITNE
+1487 DLSNITTE
-1495 GNNVI
+1495 GNTVI
-1500 NNIAKEAVKVVGGM
+1500 NNIAKKAVKVVGGM
-1514 NTTVEPSTTT
+1514 NTTVESSTTT

-1548 SDGSIST
+1548 SDGSISAKSGGAQLAFNTSGLTVSQAKNGLTNKTRIDGATITVDGGVGNQTIINGSTAHIGSVLVNGGGGTATITGLTNKT
-1555 TSGGAQLAFNNSGLT
+1555 TDYTGFANGSGRAATEEQLKEVDSKAAAAKTTVTNGKNITVDEAKAADGSSTYTVGLETDVVLGDNAIKLNGSDGSISAKSGGAQLAFNNSGLT

-1657 AKTTVTKGKNITVDE
+1657 AKTTVTN
-1672 AKAADGSS
+1672 
-1680 TYTVGLETDVVLGD
+1680 
-1694 NAIKLNGSDGS
+1694 
-1705 ISATSGGAQLAFN
+1705 
-1718 NSGLTVSQAKDG
+1718 
-1730 LTNETRIDGATITVD
+1730 
-1745 GGAGNQTIINGSTAH
+1745 
-1760 IGSVLVNGGSGT
+1760 
-1772 ATISGLTNQTTKY
+1772 
-1785 DGFAN
+1785 
-1790 GSGRAATEEQLKE
+1790 
-1803 VDSKA
+1803 
-1808 AAAKT
+1808 
-1813 TVTKGKNITV
+1813 GKNITV

-1879 GKNSTVINGGTITV
+1879 GKDSTVINGGTITV

-1898 VISGTQATFGKITLN
+1898 VISGTQATFGKIKLN
-1913 AESGSTITGL
+1913 AEGGSTITGL
-1923 SNTTTKYD
+1923 TNTTTDYT

-1955 IKTAGKGW
+1955 IETAGKGW
-1963 NLTTKGASDS
+1963 NLTTNGKESS
-1973 KTNIAPGGTVDF
+1973 KTNIKPGGTVDF

-1990 NLVIS
+1990 NLLIS

-2004 LSDNLDLTN
+2004 LSDNLDLTKN
-2013 NKDKK
+2013 DSKK
-2018 GSVKVGENTTLTDE
+2018 GSVKVGENTTLTDG
-2032 LLQVG
+2032 LLRVG
-2037 KDVSLTAS
+2037 TDVSLTAS
-2045 ALNVGTSSLTTSA
+2045 ALNVGNSSLTTSA
-2058 LTVGG
+2058 LMVGG
-2063 LTYISSSGLNAN
+2063 LTYINSNGLNAN
-2075 NRVISNVATG
+2075 NRVISNVAAG
-2085 VADTDAVN
+2085 ILDTDAVN

-2107 IKAGDGISVNKAG
+2107 IKAGDGISVAKTG
-2120 NQYTINVNIEGLSN
+2120 NQYTINVNIEGVTN
-2134 EHGTVSVSTDSDSS
+2134 NQGKVTVSTGD
-2148 VIPKSTPTESETITP
+2148 
-2163 APAKRMNS
+2163 
-2171 LLVAEDAVVEPE
+2171 
-2183 NSTSTG
+2183 STSTESG
-2189 EKMYVKYTSN
+2189 SESGSSGAKKSQVMDLMYRTESN
-2199 EVKLITDDITNPED
+2199 EVAPETTTDTGKAIQIESIPED
-2213 AVTLN
+2213 IKLEADDNQAASVVNGETIKIAGDGTNISTAATVTES
-2218 DGEKIDF
+2218 G
-2225 VGGKNITTSSKQGT
+2225 SM
-2239 DTDGKNYDKITFSLK
+2239 DTISVSLK
-2254 DDISVTSVTADKVTI
+2254 PDIQVDSVTI
-2269 NNGPTINENGID
+2269 NNGGPTINNTGID
-2281 MNGKNITNT
+2281 MNGKSITNVENITV
-2290 ESITINNGP
+2290 NNGP

-2481 VAQQGEMIQQ
+2481 VARQGEMIQQ

>member
-1 MNKIYKVVWNTV
+1 
-13 RNCYVVGSELISSKS
+13 
-28 GRHSTSNG
+28 
-36 KSSSL
+36 
-41 KVTLTVL
+41 
-48 ALCGMTALG
+48 
-57 SGVAPAYAADAGTAV
+57 VAPAYAADAGTAV
-72 ASQYVAVLVNTDNNY
+72 ASQYVAVLVNDSNNSKRNY
-87 YYTSRGRKVQYGDT
+87 RT
-101 RDFDGHSYHKET
+101 FDGYSYHKET
-113 VSDETYWVRDGY
+113 VSGETYWVRDGY
-125 TIKYEENERYP
+125 TIKYEENKRYP
-136 GAQKDNIIKAYKTSS
+136 GARKDNIIKAYKTDS
-151 YEADSS
+151 YRASS

-167 MVESAGISTLTG
+167 MIESAGISTLTG
-179 VDLDNV
+179 VDLDDV

-213 GTYVDAGNTNFSK
+213 GTYIDAGGSNYRTHFA
-226 RFKAAT
+226 AAT
-232 KNTDGTYSYNGEVI
+232 KNSDGTYSYNGEVLS
-246 ANDNLYV
+246 NDNLYV
-253 VNEQVG
+253 ISSTDRYGKTTNKVG

-355 NSATGKYEGEYT
+355 NSATGQYEGEYT

-452 TLVAGKAE
+452 ALVDGKAE

-486 LTEVNNQVTENTQNI
+486 LTEVNNQVTENTK
-501 TRNTQNI
+501 NI

-546 YDSATKTGGTK
+546 YDSAKKTGGTK

-612 LNDYVKGID
+612 LKDYVKGID

-650 SLTEGLNTSD
+650 SLTEGLNKSD
-660 YRVVANPAKDSGGIY
+660 YRVVANPAEGSDGIY
-675 KPDASGNIELTVQ
+675 TPDDKGNIELTVQ
-688 DTKTGAT
+688 DANSDKKTT
-695 ATVQLSDIASA
+695 IKLSDIASV
-706 TTVTNNYTTLDTKID
+706 TTVDSKITETTQT
-721 NTRTD
+721 
-726 ITNEYNTAI
+726 ITNEYKTAI

-750 DAAKTHYYSV
+750 DAAKTHYFSV
-760 NSSAT
+760 NPDNISGA
-765 GEGSNYNNDGAV
+765 GNYDNDGAV
-777 GLGSIAVGAN
+777 GLDSIAVGAG
-787 AYANGRIGAS
+787 AYANGRLGAA
-797 AFGNRA
+797 AFGNRSH
-803 YADGERALAVGYGSK
+803 ADGERSLAVGYNAK
-818 AQGLAAIAIGT
+818 AEGMDTIAIGNSNNDKGAKGT
-829 GSRHGADGTDAI
+829 NSIAIGAQADADGTQTIYRGKEYTD
-841 AIGEQSYAKG
+841 GTWG
-851 NYTTAVGGYSQAVAD
+851 NATALGAYTEAGA
-866 GATAFGQQAVA
+866 GATALGA
-877 SGSNST
+877 SSKARGWN
-883 AIGIQSQALG
+883 
-893 NQSTAVGDYS
+893 STAVGMRA
-903 KTEGIATAAFGGHSK
+903 E
-918 TTGDFATA
+918 
-926 LGYASKSVTRGTAVG
+926 ASV
-941 AASSVTGETGT
+941 
-952 ALGLLSTASANGS
+952 ANG
-965 VALGAQSSADIDA
+965 VALGNASSATREADAKGVYDYVGYSA
-978 GVTGYNPNAVEGE
+978 GVVLSDGE
-991 DLTSPT
+991 KN
-997 WTSTLGAVSVGAA
+997 STVWHANLGAVSIGNEAF
-1010 ATVDKDGNPV
+1010 ATGETDEDGNLLHF
-1020 AQKTRQITNLAAGT
+1020 QYTRQLTGLAAGT
-1034 VDTDAVNVAQ
+1034 ADTDAVNVAQ

-1049 VELTDGTNTTVNST
+1049 VELTDGTNTTVKST
-1063 NDETDGHVIYS
+1063 NDQTDGHVIYS

-1100 QNVSWKAQVNGNDA
+1100 QNVSWKAKVNGNDA
-1114 KTVKKDGT
+1114 KTVAKDGT
-1122 LNFVNGDNIA
+1122 LNFVNGDNIN
-1132 ITSNDNGD
+1132 IINDNGD

-1161 TDVKAVNQKV
+1161 KDVSAVKQKV
-1171 NFVGSDHI
+1171 NFNS
-1179 TVTGTDGQIQFE
+1179 TDKHLVVESTKDGEIAF
-1191 ATGLADTDFTNITNN
+1191 ATKDLADTSFTNITKEGN
-1206 AVTKIQN
+1206 TYIKKL
-1213 IAKGEDVHIKAD
+1213 AKGEDRHIEAQE
-1225 TYTVGNDGSVTMT
+1225 YAVGNDGSVTMT
-1238 YVDGNGNPVTGEA
+1238 YVDGNGNTVDGTA
-1251 KITGIAKSDLSNITE
+1251 KITGIAKSDLSNIT
-1266 EGDTYITKVA
+1266 T
-1276 NKAVKVIDGENTTV
+1276 
-1290 TPGKD
+1290 
-1295 GDVTTYAVN
+1295 
-1304 VDTSGK
+1304 
-1310 IEQNNTNIVT
+1310 
-1320 GDTVY
+1320 
-1325 NALQNVSWK
+1325 
-1334 AQVNGTDA
+1334 
-1342 KTVKKDGT
+1342 
-1350 LNFIDG
+1350 
-1356 DNIAIT
+1356 
-1362 SNDNGDIKISTTGL
+1362 
-1376 ASSGDLWTAQAGG
+1376 
-1389 TDVNAVNQKVNF
+1389 
-1401 VGSDHITVTG
+1401 
-1411 TDGQIKFEATGLADT
+1411 
-1426 DFTNITNN
+1426 
-1434 AITKIQNIAKGEDV
+1434 
-1448 HIKAD
+1448 
-1453 TYTVGNDGSVT
+1453 
-1464 MTYVDGNGN
+1464 
-1473 PVTGEAKITGIAKS
+1473 
-1487 DLSNITNE
+1487 E

-1514 NTTVEPSTTT
+1514 NMTVESSTTT
-1524 DGPVEYKVNLNE
+1524 DGPLEYKVNLNE

-1548 SDGSIST
+1548 SDGSISAKSGGAQLAFNNSGLTVSQAKNGLTNETRIDGATITVDGGAGNQTIINGSTARIGSVLVNGGSGTATISGLTNQT
-1555 TSGGAQLAFNNSGLT
+1555 TKYDGFANGSGRAATEEQLKEVDSKAAAAKTTVTNGKNITVDEAKAADGSSTYTVGLETDVVLGDNAIKLNGSDGSISAKSGGAQLAFNNSGLT

-1610 VLVNGGSG
+1610 VLVNGGGG
-1618 TATISGLTNQTT
+1618 TATITGLTNKTT
-1630 KYDGFANGSGRAAT
+1630 DYTGFANGS
-1644 EEQLKEVDSKAAA
+1644 
-1657 AKTTVTKGKNITVDE
+1657 
-1672 AKAADGSS
+1672 
-1680 TYTVGLETDVVLGD
+1680 
-1694 NAIKLNGSDGS
+1694 
-1705 ISATSGGAQLAFN
+1705 
-1718 NSGLTVSQAKDG
+1718 
-1730 LTNETRIDGATITVD
+1730 
-1745 GGAGNQTIINGSTAH
+1745 
-1760 IGSVLVNGGSGT
+1760 
-1772 ATISGLTNQTTKY
+1772 
-1785 DGFAN
+1785 
-1790 GSGRAATEEQLKE
+1790 
-1803 VDSKA
+1803 
-1808 AAAKT
+1808 
-1813 TVTKGKNITV
+1813 
-1823 DEAKAADGSST
+1823 
-1834 YTVGLETDV
+1834 
-1843 VLGDNAIK
+1843 
-1851 LNGSDGSISATSG
+1851 
-1864 TSSLNFNDKGLSLSN
+1864 
-1879 GKNSTVINGGTITV
+1879 
-1893 NGGDS
+1893 
-1898 VISGTQATFGKITLN
+1898 
-1913 AESGSTITGL
+1913 
-1923 SNTTTKYD
+1923 
-1931 GFATAGRAAT
+1931 GRAAT

-1955 IKTAGKGW
+1955 IETAGKGW
-1963 NLTTKGASDS
+1963 NLTTNGKEAS
-1973 KTNIAPGGTVDF
+1973 KTNIKPGGTVDF

-1990 NLVIS
+1990 NLLIS

-2004 LSDNLDLTN
+2004 LSDNLDLTKN
-2013 NKDKK
+2013 DSKK
-2018 GSVKVGENTTLTDE
+2018 GSVKVGENTALSNE

-2037 KDVSLTAS
+2037 
-2045 ALNVGTSSLTTSA
+2045 NSSLTTSA
-2058 LTVGG
+2058 LMVGG
-2063 LTYISSSGLNAN
+2063 LTYINSSGLNAN
-2075 NRVISNVATG
+2075 NRVISNVADG
-2085 VADTDAVN
+2085 ILDTDAVN

-2107 IKAGDGISVNKAG
+2107 IKAGDGISIAKTG
-2120 NQYTINVNIEGLSN
+2120 NQYTINVNIEGVTN
-2134 EHGTVSVSTDSDSS
+2134 NQGKVTVSTGD
-2148 VIPKSTPTESETITP
+2148 
-2163 APAKRMNS
+2163 
-2171 LLVAEDAVVEPE
+2171 
-2183 NSTSTG
+2183 STSTESG
-2189 EKMYVKYTSN
+2189 SESGSSGAKKSQVMDLMYRTESN
-2199 EVKLITDDITNPED
+2199 EVAPETTTDTGKAIQIESIPED
-2213 AVTLN
+2213 IKLEADDNQVASVVNGETIKIAGDGTNISTAATVTES
-2218 DGEKIDF
+2218 G
-2225 VGGKNITTSSKQGT
+2225 SM
-2239 DTDGKNYDKITFSLK
+2239 DTISVSLK
-2254 DDISVTSVTADKVTI
+2254 PDIQVDSVTI
-2269 NNGPTINENGID
+2269 NNG
-2281 MNGKNITNT
+2281 
-2290 ESITINNGP
+2290 GP